1 MFQGFFF
8 IFTLSLSLLWGAE
21 GKIEIKAKYVEA
33 VEGIVTAKDGVLVHY
48 DGILIKAEKAIYDKE
63 SKLLTLEGNIETIG
77 YKGIKEHASKMVIH
91 TKTKDVSFNKLF
103 LVNENDVWILSDVV
117 KRTNNKYKLE
127 TSVLSSCDISDPLWT
142 MRFSESTFD
151 KDANHIKIYNAKVY
165 FWDMPIFYTP
175 YLSFSTNKER
185 SSGLLFPAFSYN
197 ENEGFIY
204 EQPIYWAIS
213 DSVDLELNP
222 QIRSNRSLG
231 IYGTLRFV
239 DSKESQGTLR
249 LGYFKDTERYT
260 ADNNLMNNTHYGLEL
275 KYNST
280 KVIEDY
286 LPTGFNDAL
295 YTDITYLND
304 IDYLTLQAGNLN
316 YFGADPIQES
326 KINYFASDDSYYLGL
341 NAKYFI
347 DTRVGVENNKTLQ
360 ILPSIQVH
368 KYLST
373 FILDNLTY
381 SADFKIN
388 HFDRKVGVT
397 MKQAEVYMPLAFST
411 SFFDDFLKLSFE
423 EELYYSKY
431 FFANGDFLHDD
442 FSYYRNIHTVKL
454 FTDLTK
460 KYDGFTHV
468 LQPSLS
474 YLKLGSTHESEIE
487 YAFLDKTQQ
496 ALFTLGLPEEGYHF
510 SLSQYFYDESMNLK
524 FYQRLSQKY
533 YVDRIFKIADTSN
546 EMQYNWKY
554 FSLYNHF
561 IYSHEFDDIRESSSY
576 LIVNDKDYRLNL
588 GHSYKQ
594 LLTEDDATILI
605 NDMTLDFSYA
615 YNDKV
620 NIIGGMTYNIKEEQS
635 KQWRIGGSYAR
646 DCWSVVASVR
656 QDIRPTSIG
665 EISENTYYMQLNFK
679 PFGSIGKGAFP

>member
-615 YNDKV
+615 YNEKV